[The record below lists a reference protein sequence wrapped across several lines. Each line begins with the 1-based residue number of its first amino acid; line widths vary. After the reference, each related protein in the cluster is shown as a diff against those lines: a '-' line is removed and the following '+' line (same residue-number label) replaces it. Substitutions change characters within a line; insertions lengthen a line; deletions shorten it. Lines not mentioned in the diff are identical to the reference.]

1 MSKKYDYLVVG
12 AGLAGATFAY
22 EATKRGKKVLVID
35 KRGHLGGNI
44 YTQSIENISVHKYGP
59 HIFHT
64 NNKYIWEYVNNFVEF
79 NNFINQP
86 LANYKGKLYSLPFN
100 MYTFE
105 KVFGCTEPEV
115 AKNVIDEE
123 IEQSGIGVPVNLEE
137 QAIKMVGS
145 TIYYMFIKEYTEK
158 QWQRDCRELPPG
170 IIKRLPVRYTFDN
183 NYFNDRYQGIPVLG
197 YTNMIMKMLK
207 HSDVRVYTDFI
218 KERRYY
224 QDVADKIIYTGSID
238 EYYDYRFG
246 ILEYRSLEFETKYLD
261 CKNFQGNAVINY
273 TSKDVEWTRLIEHKH
288 FQKSLKY
295 EYTIITKEFSKEWN
309 VGRERYYPIN
319 NKRNNEL
326 YEKYR
331 EFSETDEK
339 VIFAGRLGKYKYYDM
354 DKVIEDTLDIVDREF
369 SES

>member
-22 EATKRGKKVLVID
+22 EASKRGKKVLVID

-115 AKNVIDEE
+115 AKKVIDEE

-145 TIYYMFIKEYTEK
+145 TIYHMFIKEYTEK
-158 QWQRDCRELPPG
+158 QWQRDCRELPPD

-207 HSDVRVYTDFI
+207 YSDVRACTDFL
-218 KERRYY
+218 KERRHY

-273 TSKDVEWTRLIEHKH
+273 TSKDVEWNRLIEHKH

-295 EYTIITKEFSKEWN
+295 EYTIVTKEFSKEWN

-331 EFSETDEK
+331 EFSETDGK

-369 SES
+369 SQN